1 MRRRFA
7 LKIVAMEAG
16 GGGGVGVGG
25 LGLSERERGSVFKQM
40 GEMKKKIQVITAT
53 HSTKVDG
60 TPDNATATK
69 SCKFDT
75 PSYYILHINF

>member
-1 MRRRFA
+1 
-7 LKIVAMEAG
+7 MEAG

-40 GEMKKKIQVITAT
+40 GEMKKKIQVMTD
-53 HSTKVDG
+53 HSTKGDG

-69 SCKFDT
+69 SRKFDKFST
-75 PSYYILHINF
+75 